1 MMKLQKTL
9 GAALIFGSLL
19 LALSA
24 CQKEEGPV
32 EKAGKEVD
40 QAAEAVGEKIEEAGD
55 SIQDAAKG
63 EDKD

>member
-1 MMKLQKTL
+1 MMKPHKTL
-9 GAALIFGSLL
+9 GAAVIVGSLL

-32 EKAGKEVD
+32 EKAGKEID
-40 QAAEAVGEKIEEAGD
+40 QAAEAVGEQMEKAGD

>member
-1 MMKLQKTL
+1 MLKPEKTI
-9 GAALIFGSLL
+9 GTALIMAALL

-40 QAAEAVGEKIEEAGD
+40 QAAEAVGDQLEKAGD
-55 SIQDAAKG
+55 TIQDAAKG
-63 EDKD
+63 DDKE

>member
-1 MMKLQKTL
+1 MMKPQKTL
-9 GAALIFGSLL
+9 GAALILGSLL
-19 LALSA
+19 LALSG